1 MITFG
6 YIVIDINS
14 VLVVIEPN
22 QSQQPAL
29 SRGIDLVNKTGAK
42 LMVLLSVYHPSYD
55 MTTMMSF
62 NEREAFRAEYISD
75 QYLAL
80 SQLIETYDLP
90 SHTVTAINWQK
101 RVYDS
106 IVETAKDEQADII
119 IKSTKHHD
127 VVTSIV
133 FTPLDWHLM
142 RKSPIPVLLVKHNEW
157 PSYDDILTAVNTGDE
172 DKSHTDLNDKLTST
186 AEDFAKLFSSNLY
199 LVNAYPHIPEPLAT
213 SSPAFT
219 FNSLNV
225 AIRNHH
231 KQAMNNFGLR
241 HRIQRDNLY
250 VKEGLPEQVIPNI
263 ASNIN
268 ADLLIIGSGSKESL
282 NGFALGNTAEHIMNN
297 IKCDV
302 LTIKPD
308 GFVSPKH

>member
-1 MITFG
+1 M
-6 YIVIDINS
+6 IDINS

-22 QSQQPAL
+22 QIQQPAL

-42 LMVLLSVYHPSYD
+42 LMVLLSVYHPTYD
-55 MTTMMSF
+55 LTTMLSAK
-62 NEREAFRAEYISD
+62 EREEFRAEYIAD
-75 QYLAL
+75 QYQAL
-80 SQLIETYDLP
+80 SDLVDTYQLPPQTI
-90 SHTVTAINWQK
+90 TAINWHK

-106 IVETAKDEQADII
+106 IVETAKDERADII

-127 VVTSIV
+127 VVTSLV

-142 RKSPIPVLLVKHNEW
+142 RKSPIPVLLVKNNEW

-172 DKSHTDLNDKLTST
+172 DKGHTDLNDKLTST
-186 AEDFAKLFSSNLY
+186 AEDFAKLFSSNLH
-199 LVNAYPHIPEPLAT
+199 LVNAYPRIPSPLAK
-213 SSPAFT
+213 SSPSFT
-219 FNSLNV
+219 FNSLNI

-231 KQAMNNFGLR
+231 KQAMNSFGIR
-241 HRIQRDNLY
+241 HQIRHDNLY
-250 VKEGLPEQVIPNI
+250 VKEGLPEQVIPNV

-268 ADLLIIGSGSKESL
+268 ADLLVIGSGSKIGLS
-282 NGFALGNTAEHIMNN
+282 GFTLGNTAEHIMNN
-297 IKCDV
+297 IECDV